1 MSVHQQEVSVLQQMH
16 TAILNMQ
23 NECPYYTGTL
33 DINCSDDKYF
43 FMSGQCVSTQYHPGT
58 KLNHEV
64 IKFLDDD
71 KNKVFTLYDVENF
84 SVRTQ
89 GGFEILAQTK
99 NKIKIIIKI

>member
-1 MSVHQQEVSVLQQMH
+1 MSVSVLQQLY

-43 FMSGQCVSTQYHPGT
+43 FMSGHCVSTQYHPGT
-58 KLNHEV
+58 KLNHEA
-64 IKFLDDD
+64 IKFFDNN
-71 KNKVFTLYDVENF
+71 KNKIFTLYDVESF
-84 SVRTQ
+84 FVRAQ

-99 NKIKIIIKI
+99 TQIKIIIKI